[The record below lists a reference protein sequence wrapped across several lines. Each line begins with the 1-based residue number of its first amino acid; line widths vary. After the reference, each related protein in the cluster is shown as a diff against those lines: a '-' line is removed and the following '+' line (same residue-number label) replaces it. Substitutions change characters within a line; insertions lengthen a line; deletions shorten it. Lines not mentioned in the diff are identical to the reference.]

1 LSRPCTYLGTER
13 REILYWNEAERSFW
27 KYVRDEYRSPLVMF
41 EVKNVGALE
50 LAHINQTATYLG
62 ARLGLLGFVVTRNPP
77 SDAVIRKMYS
87 VYNDSPVMPRKVILV
102 ISDPDMR
109 QMIEDRMAGRPA
121 TPYIQALYRSFRSR
135 AQ

>member
-1 LSRPCTYLGTER
+1 MRLSARSGSTCATSIGARSYCSKSRTLALSNWPTLTR
-13 REILYWNEAERSFW
+13 RQPIS
-27 KYVRDEYRSPLVMF
+27 
-41 EVKNVGALE
+41 
-50 LAHINQTATYLG
+50 G

>member
-1 LSRPCTYLGTER
+1 
-13 REILYWNEAERSFW
+13 
-27 KYVRDEYRSPLVMF
+27 
-41 EVKNVGALE
+41 
-50 LAHINQTATYLG
+50 
-62 ARLGLLGFVVTRNPP
+62 
-77 SDAVIRKMYS
+77 MYS